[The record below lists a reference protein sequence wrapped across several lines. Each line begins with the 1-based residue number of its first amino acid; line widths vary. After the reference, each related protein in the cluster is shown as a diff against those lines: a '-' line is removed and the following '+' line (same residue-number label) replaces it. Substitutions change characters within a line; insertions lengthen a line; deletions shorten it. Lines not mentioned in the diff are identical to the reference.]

1 MYSNRAQIRRASRWA
16 RGLSQEPYPEPE
28 GRAEFVTMTSP
39 EGKRLRA
46 LLLITALACFGLGL
60 AVAGLFAGARN
71 DAANAASPAAS
82 AIPPDVPEASLP
94 DAGAPKIFF
103 DPSSISLLPDAS
115 LHIELP
121 EGWDAGGEP

>member
-1 MYSNRAQIRRASRWA
+1 
-16 RGLSQEPYPEPE
+16 
-28 GRAEFVTMTSP
+28 MTSP

-60 AVAGLFAGARN
+60 AVAGLFASAQN
-71 DAANAASPAAS
+71 DAVNASSPSASS
-82 AIPPDVPEASLP
+82 APPELLDASLS
-94 DAGAPKIFF
+94 DAGGPKIFF